1 MESKRTA
8 SIYGVSPEQTALW
21 LGISALLF
29 AVPFGLVESG
39 RYGFEAFGV
48 VAMLFVVG
56 AVLAVVQTVT
66 NGSVAL
72 AWLLPLATVLGLD
85 AALGSLPASIGAG
98 TVAALFF
105 GSTAFLVGSEIA
117 RLVDYPSPSPG
128 RRERLAVLVVLGTSG
143 TLFAV
148 YYVAP
153 LWT

>member
-1 MESKRTA
+1 MGSKRTA
-8 SIYGVSPEQTALW
+8 AIYGLSPQQPVLW

-29 AVPFGLVESG
+29 AVPFGIVESG
-39 RYGFEAFGV
+39 RYGFGVFGV
-48 VAMLFVVG
+48 VAMLFVFG
-56 AVLAVVQTVT
+56 TVLAVVQTVT
-66 NGSVAL
+66 NGSVAI
-72 AWLLPLATVLGLD
+72 AWLLPLAPDLGLS

-98 TVAALFF
+98 AIASLFF

-117 RLVDYPSPSPG
+117 RLVDYPAPRPG
-128 RRERLAVLVVLGTSG
+128 RRERLAVLVVLGTTG